1 MRLVR
6 LAVAAL
12 GVAALAACG
21 YSDPYQGQGPQAQV
35 GVATPTL
42 APGADDFSAGAGK
55 TPVKFPDGL
64 QFIDV
69 KVGDGQVVQKGD
81 QISVQYTGW
90 LSNGTKF
97 DSSRDRGQAF
107 DVTIGQGQ
115 VIPGWDEGVPGMKV
129 GGQRKLI
136 IPPALGYGSQGVPQ
150 GCSSAPGSTQPCSI
164 PGNSTLVFMVEVVAD
179 KGPAP
184 SASPSPSPSGT
195 P

>member
-1 MRLVR
+1 MRP
-6 LAVAAL
+6 AWAA
-12 GVAALAACG
+12 AALAVLGTMVACG
-21 YSDPYQGQGPQAQV
+21 YSDPYQGSGPQAQV

-42 APGADDFSAGAGK
+42 APGADDFNAGAGK

-64 QFIDV
+64 QLIDI
-69 KVGDGQVVQKGD
+69 KAGDGQVVKKDD
-81 QISVQYTGW
+81 QLSVQYTGW

-97 DSSRDRGQAF
+97 DSSRDRGQPF

-150 GCSSAPGSTQPCSI
+150 GCSSAPGATQPCAI
-164 PGNSTLVFMVEVVAD
+164 PANSTLVFVIEVVAD
-179 KGPAP
+179 KGA
-184 SASPSPSPSGT
+184 APSPSPSASAS